1 MTNRVVITG
10 LGALTSIGIG
20 TASFW
25 NAALEGRSGARRI
38 QDFDGLDLNTY
49 RSQVAA
55 EIKEFDPLT
64 YLDARRIERSD
75 RSTQFA
81 LVAAQMCIKDSV
93 IEFGQENPYR
103 SGVCIGS
110 GTGGMVI
117 GERQLTALLQHGQAH
132 KVHPNLISMNTLN
145 APAGQIAIGWGLK
158 GPNLTIATACSSG
171 AHAIGQA
178 FNLIRWG
185 QADVMV
191 AGGTE
196 ACITPLTFAGFCSLR
211 TLSTHFN
218 DTPEKASRPFDR
230 MRDGFVMGEGAG
242 MIILESL
249 SHAERRGAKIYAEV
263 AGWGA
268 TSEAHHM
275 VIPEQSGREVTRTIE
290 LALEDAKVR
299 AEQVDYINA
308 HATST
313 PAGDQ
318 VEIRAIKQVCGSRAE
333 KVLINAT
340 KSMIG
345 HTIGAAGAIGA
356 IVCALTLQTGLVH
369 PTINLEEIDPEC
381 ALPGIRNEVQEG
393 ALDLGLVHSFGFGSN
408 NACLV
413 LRKIR

>member
-10 LGALTSIGIG
+10 LGALTPIGIG
-20 TASFW
+20 TSSFW
-25 NAALEGRSGARRI
+25 NAALDGRSGARRI
-38 QDFDGLDLNTY
+38 QGFDSLDLSSY

-55 EIKEFDPLT
+55 EIKEFDPLI
-64 YLDARRIERSD
+64 YLDARKIERSD

-81 LVAAQMCIKDSV
+81 LVAAQMCIKDAV
-93 IEFGQENPYR
+93 IEFAQENPYR

-117 GERQLTALLQHGQAH
+117 GERQLTALLQHRQAH

-145 APAGQIAIGWGLK
+145 APSGQIAIDWGLK

-178 FNLIRWG
+178 SNLIRWG
-185 QADVMV
+185 QADIMV

-230 MRDGFVMGEGAG
+230 RRDGFVMGEGAG
-242 MIILESL
+242 MVILESL
-249 SHAERRGAKIYAEV
+249 THAQRRGAKIYAEV

-275 VIPEQSGREVTRTIE
+275 VIPEQSGMEVTRTIE
-290 LALEDAKVR
+290 LALADAKVG

-318 VEIRAIKQVCGSRAE
+318 VEIRAIKQVCRSRAE
-333 KVLINAT
+333 NVLINAT

-345 HTIGAAGAIGA
+345 HTIGAAGALGA
-356 IVCALTLQTGLVH
+356 IVCALTLQTGRVH

-381 ALPGIRNEVQEG
+381 ALPGIRNEVQER
-393 ALDLGLVHSFGFGSN
+393 AIDVGLVHSFGFGSN
-408 NACLV
+408 NAVLV
-413 LRKIR
+413 LRKLS

>member
-1 MTNRVVITG
+1 
-10 LGALTSIGIG
+10 
-20 TASFW
+20 
-25 NAALEGRSGARRI
+25 
-38 QDFDGLDLNTY
+38 
-49 RSQVAA
+49 
-55 EIKEFDPLT
+55 
-64 YLDARRIERSD
+64 
-75 RSTQFA
+75 
-81 LVAAQMCIKDSV
+81 
-93 IEFGQENPYR
+93 
-103 SGVCIGS
+103 
-110 GTGGMVI
+110 
-117 GERQLTALLQHGQAH
+117 
-132 KVHPNLISMNTLN
+132 
-145 APAGQIAIGWGLK
+145 
-158 GPNLTIATACSSG
+158 
-171 AHAIGQA
+171 
-178 FNLIRWG
+178 
-185 QADVMV
+185 
-191 AGGTE
+191 
-196 ACITPLTFAGFCSLR
+196 
-211 TLSTHFN
+211 
-218 DTPEKASRPFDR
+218 
-230 MRDGFVMGEGAG
+230 

-249 SHAERRGAKIYAEV
+249 SHAERRSAKIYAEV